1 VASQPV
7 IARPLKVKGAGVW
20 QKSEGDF
27 VLENLPPPGIAM
39 HGSAPIT
46 PNAPIDLGTRRRGGP
61 AVNVEVQVRS
71 RTAVNGSAAAKM
83 INGRQH
89 FAITFPQNHDAF
101 NIGTIG
107 PPSSGGAREI
117 RVRFTP
123 AEIGQWSDV
132 LEVTDASDPRNR
144 AGIVFK
150 AKVVKGE

>member
-1 VASQPV
+1 MLN
-7 IARPLKVKGAGVW
+7 R
-20 QKSEGDF
+20 
-27 VLENLPPPGIAM
+27 
-39 HGSAPIT
+39 
-46 PNAPIDLGTRRRGGP
+46 
-61 AVNVEVQVRS
+61 
-71 RTAVNGSAAAKM
+71 
-83 INGRQH
+83 RQH

-132 LEVTDASDPRNR
+132 LEITDSTNPRNR